1 MKSKQTLLAIGI
13 AFTSLIGILSA
24 TASTILLHN
33 LKQAEEKYTGKAVEG
48 VLSAL
53 TQTQEDFRV
62 HIDEWASWD
71 DTYTFIQDRN
81 QKYINSNLYPAALS
95 TLKLNLILYVR
106 PSGEIVYGTGF
117 DLKRQKYQPIPPKIR
132 SDLVPSSALLHHTST
147 KSSLMGIIKLPEGL
161 MLLGSQP
168 ILTSK
173 DADFSR

>member
-33 LKQAEEKYTGKAVEG
+33 LKQAEEKYTCKAVEG

-81 QKYINSNLYPAALS
+81 QKYINSNLYPAAL
-95 TLKLNLILYVR
+95 
-106 PSGEIVYGTGF
+106 
-117 DLKRQKYQPIPPKIR
+117 
-132 SDLVPSSALLHHTST
+132 
-147 KSSLMGIIKLPEGL
+147 
-161 MLLGSQP
+161 
-168 ILTSK
+168 
-173 DADFSR
+173 